1 MDSALTCIKT
11 NVRGALCVERQQ
23 RAIFQPLMTDSA
35 FGGAVIRAQTFTG
48 IRLPELPAA
57 AHAEQQQ

>member
-1 MDSALTCIKT
+1 MDSALTRIKT
-11 NVRGALCVERQQ
+11 NIRGALCVERQQ
-23 RAIFQPLMTDSA
+23 RTIFQPLMAHRA

-48 IRLPELPAA
+48 FRLPELPAA

>member
-1 MDSALTCIKT
+1 MDSALTRIKT

-23 RAIFQPLMTDSA
+23 RAIVQPLMADRA
-35 FGGAVIRAQTFTG
+35 FGGAVVCAQTFSG
-48 IRLPELPAA
+48 FRLPELPAA